1 MQVSSLG
8 QEDALEEEMAADSC
22 ILAGIIPWTEESGGL
37 QSVWSL
43 RADTTEQLST
53 CTPKCV
59 TWEIMGK
66 MVILHFLPGSQPY
79 CAFILLNV
87 FRRIPGPLFP
97 IAPSTVISL
106 PGFSSDQFSHSVM
119 SDSLQPHELQH
130 ARPPCPSPTPG
141 VYSNSCPSSQW
152 CPPAISSFNMLCR
165 LVITLLP
172 RNKCLLISWLQS
184 PSAVILEPKN
194 IKSDTVSTV
203 SPSISHEVMG
213 PDAMILVFW
222 MLSFQPTFSL
232 SSFTFIKRF
241 FSSSSLSTIRVV
253 SSAYLKL

>member
-141 VYSNSCPSSQW
+141 VYSNSCPSSQ
-152 CPPAISSFNMLCR
+152 
-165 LVITLLP
+165 
-172 RNKCLLISWLQS
+172 
-184 PSAVILEPKN
+184 
-194 IKSDTVSTV
+194 
-203 SPSISHEVMG
+203 
-213 PDAMILVFW
+213 
-222 MLSFQPTFSL
+222 
-232 SSFTFIKRF
+232 
-241 FSSSSLSTIRVV
+241 
-253 SSAYLKL
+253 